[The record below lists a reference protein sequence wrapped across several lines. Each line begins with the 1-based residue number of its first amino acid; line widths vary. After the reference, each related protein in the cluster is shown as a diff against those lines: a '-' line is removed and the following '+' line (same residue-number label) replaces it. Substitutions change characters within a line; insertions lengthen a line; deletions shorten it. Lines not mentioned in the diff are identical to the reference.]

1 MQTFDFLAPEIT
13 QADIAAFAVDKVNLK
28 SERAN
33 QYREQ
38 VRTLREHLDRYIS
51 EHPDMGLAKMI
62 LSGSLAKTTALR
74 TINDIDVGLYVKG
87 DSAPHDLG
95 KLLEWLVGRLR
106 TTYHQISPEK
116 IYVDGPCVVIS
127 FSGSGLDVEIAP
139 ILYEGDPQWRGYLFD
154 RFTGAKVLTSI
165 PLHVEFLRKRKAAQP
180 DHFVQVLRLLKWW
193 AREREKD
200 TQGFSIRSFLVEL
213 ITAKLADDGCKFADY
228 HTGLEHF
235 FIYVQRTGLKERIAF
250 SDNYASSALPTR
262 STGAVE
268 IFDPVNPENNV
279 ASTMT
284 ETTRRKF
291 VELADRALDALSYAR
306 TCQTKGDA
314 LECWREVMGSTF
326 NA

>member
-13 QADIAAFAVDKVNLK
+13 QADIAAFASDKVNLK

-38 VRTLREHLDRYIS
+38 VRTLRDHLDRYIS

-62 LSGSLAKTTALR
+62 LSGSLAKSTALR

-87 DSAPHDLG
+87 ESAPHDLV
-95 KLLEWLVGRLR
+95 KLLEWLADRLR
-106 TTYHQISPEK
+106 TTYHQMSPEK

-127 FSGSGLDVEIAP
+127 FSGTGLNVEIAP
-139 ILYEGDPQWRGYLFD
+139 ILYQGDPQWRGYLFD
-154 RFTGAKVLTSI
+154 RFSGAKVLTSI
-165 PLHVEFLRKRKAAQP
+165 PLHIEFLQKRKASQP
-180 DHFVQVLRLLKWW
+180 DHFVQVIRLLKWW
-193 AREREKD
+193 TREREKD
-200 TQGFSIRSFLVEL
+200 THGFSMRSFLVEL
-213 ITAKLADDGCKFADY
+213 ITAKLADSGCKFADY

-235 FIYVQRTGLKERIAF
+235 FTYVQKTGLKERIAF
-250 SDNYASSALPTR
+250 RDNYADSALPGR
-262 STGAVE
+262 STGPVE
-268 IFDPVNPENNV
+268 IFDPVNPQNNV

-284 ETTRRKF
+284 ENTRQNF
-291 VELADRALDALSYAR
+291 VALADRALDALSYAR

>member
-13 QADIAAFAVDKVNLK
+13 QTDIAAFATDKVNLK

-38 VRTLREHLDRYIS
+38 VRTLRDHLDRYIS
-51 EHPDMGLAKMI
+51 EHPEMGLAKMI
-62 LSGSLAKTTALR
+62 LSGSLAKSTALR

-87 DSAPHDLG
+87 ASAPHDLG
-95 KLLEWLVGRLR
+95 KLLEWLAERLR
-106 TTYHQISPEK
+106 TTYHQIATEN

-127 FSGSGLDVEIAP
+127 FSGSELDVEIAP

-154 RFTGAKVLTSI
+154 RFSGAKILTSI
-165 PLHVEFLRKRKAAQP
+165 PLHLEFLRKRKATQP
-180 DHFVQVLRLLKWW
+180 DHFVQVIRLLKWW
-193 AREREKD
+193 TREREKD
-200 TQGFSIRSFLVEL
+200 THGFSMRSFLVEL
-213 ITAKLADDGCKFADY
+213 IAAKLADNGCKFADY

-235 FIYVQRTGLKERIAF
+235 FIYVQKTGLKERIAF
-250 SDNYASSALPTR
+250 RDNYADSALPKH

-279 ASTMT
+279 ASTMS
-284 ETTRRKF
+284 EVTRRTF
-291 VELADRALDALSYAR
+291 VELAERALDALSHAR

-314 LECWREVMGSTF
+314 LECWREVMGATF